1 MQCEVI
7 GGVKLQ
13 NLWALICK
21 GASPQLFRPIGA
33 VSFCLIFKIKVQ
45 NCHCVHSKLVQLHTF
60 SSQNKSVV
68 LNQTLPHFE
77 KFIFYLNTKIQPIFY
92 ALNYLE
98 VDAKEIRLA
107 SPEIG
112 YKNSQISPD
121 EVCLGIQMIPKY

>member
-1 MQCEVI
+1 M
-7 GGVKLQ
+7 
-13 NLWALICK
+13 
-21 GASPQLFRPIGA
+21 
-33 VSFCLIFKIKVQ
+33 
-45 NCHCVHSKLVQLHTF
+45 HSKLVQLHTF

-112 YKNSQISPD
+112 YKNSQISLPTYFGRF
-121 EVCLGIQMIPKY
+121 E